1 MKSEIDATADQD
13 HREQVIARIARAA
26 LDHYTAKN
34 QELRVE
40 PVRIT
45 VENIG
50 KKFIKEWIVRHASF
64 ELAEGEKYVFVGPNG
79 SGKSTLLQLL
89 TGIVPVSE
97 GKISYMERSGKEVET
112 DHWYKHIV
120 IAAPYLELIEEFT
133 LREQI
138 EFHGRFKRSKNGMS
152 ARDFEDFIQLPH
164 ASGKTIRHFSSGMKQ
179 RVKLGLAFLSDVPIV
194 FLDEP
199 TTNLDVQGIK
209 WYLDHVI
216 DNTQN
221 QLVLIGS
228 NVKQEYEFCE
238 NIISVSAF
246 K

>member
-1 MKSEIDATADQD
+1 
-13 HREQVIARIARAA
+13 
-26 LDHYTAKN
+26 
-34 QELRVE
+34 
-40 PVRIT
+40 VRIT
-45 VENIG
+45 VDKIG
-50 KKFIKEWIVRHASF
+50 KKFIKEWIVRNASF
-64 ELAEGEKYVFVGPNG
+64 ELAAGGKYVFVGPNG

-89 TGIVPVSE
+89 TGIIPVSE
-97 GKISYMERSGKEVET
+97 GTIRYTGADGKEIET
-112 DHWYKHIV
+112 DHWYKHLV

-138 EFHGRFKRSKNGMS
+138 EFHSKFKPFKKGMS
-152 ARDFEDFIQLPH
+152 ASDFEDFIQLSH

-179 RVKLGLAFLSDVPIV
+179 RVKLGLAFLSDVPVV

-216 DNTQN
+216 DHTQD
-221 QLVLIGS
+221 QLVLLGS
-228 NVKQEYEFCE
+228 NVEQEYGFCE

>member
-1 MKSEIDATADQD
+1 MHITAD
-13 HREQVIARIARAA
+13 
-26 LDHYTAKN
+26 K
-34 QELRVE
+34 
-40 PVRIT
+40 
-45 VENIG
+45 IG
-50 KKFIKEWIVRHASF
+50 KKFIKEWIVRNASF
-64 ELAEGEKYVFVGPNG
+64 ELTAGQQYVFVGPNG

-89 TGIVPVSE
+89 TGMIPVSE
-97 GKISYMERSGKEVET
+97 GEIRYTDHAGRAIET

-138 EFHGRFKRSKNGMS
+138 EFHGKFKAFKNGIS

-164 ASGKTIRHFSSGMKQ
+164 ASGKVIRHFSSGMKQ
-179 RVKLGLAFLSDVPIV
+179 RVKLGLALLSDVPVV

-199 TTNLDVQGIK
+199 TTNLDVQGIN
-209 WYLDHVI
+209 WYLDHVLA
-216 DNTQN
+216 NTQN
-221 QLVLIGS
+221 QLVLLGS
-228 NVKQEYEFCE
+228 NVRQEYEFCE

>member
-1 MKSEIDATADQD
+1 M
-13 HREQVIARIARAA
+13 
-26 LDHYTAKN
+26 
-34 QELRVE
+34 
-40 PVRIT
+40 RIT
-45 VENIG
+45 VDKIG
-50 KKFIKEWIVRHASF
+50 KKFIKEWIVRNASF
-64 ELAEGEKYVFVGPNG
+64 ELAAGEKYVFVGPNG

-89 TGIVPVSE
+89 TGTIPVSE
-97 GKISYMERSGKEVET
+97 GKINYTDRNGKEVET

-138 EFHGRFKRSKNGMS
+138 EFHSKFKPFKNGIS
-152 ARDFEDFIQLPH
+152 AKDFEDFIQLPH
-164 ASGKTIRHFSSGMKQ
+164 ASGKIIRHFSSGMKQ
-179 RVKLGLAFLSDVPIV
+179 RVKLGLAFLSDVPVV

-199 TTNLDVQGIK
+199 TTNLDVQGIN
-209 WYLDHVI
+209 WYLDHVM

-221 QLVLIGS
+221 QLVLLGS
-228 NVKQEYEFCE
+228 NVQQEYEFCK